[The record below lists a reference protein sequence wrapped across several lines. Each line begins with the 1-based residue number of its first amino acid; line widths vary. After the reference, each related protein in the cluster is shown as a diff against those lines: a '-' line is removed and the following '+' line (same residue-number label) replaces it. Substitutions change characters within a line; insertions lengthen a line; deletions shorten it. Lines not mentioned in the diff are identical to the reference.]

1 MSELQS
7 ELEEAIATVTANPKK
22 AELWDRIEELAS
34 ELDDPESVAAAYQTC
49 LKKKLRAKRAVEIG
63 RRAVHFH
70 REWFG
75 DDPDGL
81 RALLTRVLQLDP
93 KSEWAFQEL
102 TVTLTVAE
110 RWDDLIKLYQDV
122 IAGTTGKSRLIQ
134 LLNEAYQVAKDLA
147 NKPDLAIDFLKA
159 KLELQPSEKQQITL
173 ERLLERHER
182 WTDLIDMWRESLSAQ
197 DEKERAQ
204 TLGQIAATQ
213 FDKLADGTA
222 ALESLRESFSAKV
235 YNKNSLEL
243 LERVATSESSEESL
257 RDSSLVTIREVYD
270 SMQRPK
276 DIARVL
282 TEVLPL
288 CGDDRRR
295 SLHAELGERLAGL
308 DEHSAALD
316 HYASLLILD
325 PASHATQG
333 ALRREA
339 QLTDRM
345 DRLASA
351 LAAAADSASDA
362 GRRVALLTEAATTL
376 LSLGNSEPAAIDLFL
391 AAMATDGIETAD
403 VLGIG
408 KRLNLLL
415 DRAGRQSERLGI
427 LEQLADVET
436 ANSARRA
443 LIGDMAI
450 LAEDLGEVDRALE
463 AWSVRIDLDP
473 TDARAL
479 EHLVELLESEKRW
492 PELIAVLEARGE
504 QTLPEN
510 QKRCD
515 LIHIARI
522 YEQELEQNEQAL
534 QSWSLVKTEHGEDAE
549 TVAALS
555 RLMTKLEHWA
565 DLTAL
570 LEASNATQVSYLA
583 DQFASLGNSYQQSL
597 GDNVKAIECYR
608 RALTID
614 VGHDGAREGLK
625 VLLEIPELRNE
636 VAEALV
642 HSMRSSG
649 DLVALLD
656 IVEARIAGSND
667 ERKHAEIL
675 REAADIAENEAGD
688 MPQALGFL
696 TRLFPLMARDRTLE
710 DRMLR
715 LARTCESW
723 DDTLEAFAKAQ
734 EVLGD
739 DPFALAAMRYRLAI
753 VRENEVDDQSGA
765 LQSVLQVIAA
775 EPDNHDAVKATIR
788 LAGPSGRYADM
799 VAALLGYTSARQ
811 AIPEDLL
818 SAIQEFAACDDD
830 ENNNYEKLCTALIDG
845 LATAEIS
852 AALKA
857 ELQWRIAGWYE
868 TEVGNEEEARQALL
882 RSVTLD
888 PSRVDTHRK
897 LAELQNHNRDAALYK
912 TVRRLCEIDAEE
924 LSHFRAAAEIA
935 LDALGSQ
942 EQQESLTALQA
953 RAVGA
958 WRGSDPAEGDVPAEE
973 IVAWTIEQLVTH
985 YVERDQAGRA
995 LDLLI
1000 DASRLPFDDATCLEM
1015 RKRAAA
1021 IAADVLQDPASA
1033 IDMYRAVLAQ
1043 APSDATALDALALLY
1058 EQQSRLPEL
1067 LGLRRQ
1073 GLEFESDAERALAL
1087 RLEISTLI
1095 DEIDHKGGRLEL
1107 LRKNLKD
1114 SPGHRASVVALTIL
1128 LGEQGKFVELCSFLG
1143 EQATTLENKDEVPRA
1158 AQIWSQ
1164 VAQIAETE
1172 LEDTDRALDGYRRVV
1187 DLAPNLQALDSLARL
1202 YMDRSQSAAAVP
1214 WLEQAIDLA
1223 ADENKPTLV
1232 KRLAGAHLAAE
1243 NTDAAVACLHEA
1255 TSTSDASLL
1264 ELRTMLAG
1272 LHRDAAQHDPA
1283 RWQQLA
1289 DTLTTSLPH
1298 FDDDAVARAARE
1310 AADIYH
1316 DKLGDPAAAI
1326 PALTRALETVPDDH
1340 GLRLMMARSRRAAGD
1355 LETART
1361 ILDSLISEFGRRRSK
1376 ERASIHVELA
1386 QVAKAETDLDTAM
1399 KELQLASKMDVGNT
1413 RILGAVADLARE
1425 QGDFDQADRSLRALL
1440 LIVRRQPPGDNE
1452 EAVGISEVLFE
1463 LHHIAA
1469 VRDDEENSDEL
1480 LESVIETAAAS
1491 DAETRR
1497 LRRTLLEH
1505 NEHELLATVLRTRID
1520 LSDDIASKAGLLGA
1534 LAELQEGPGDDPQA
1548 ALDSRLQSI
1557 ALVPDDADLHDK
1569 TKTLAASLSQL
1580 PTYLERLETMIAQ
1593 QRRAEEGEVTA
1604 ALLLRAGTIAEEELD
1619 DPAKAREHY
1628 AAAEECSANPADAL
1642 FALARVCAAQGD
1654 IEEQTRALDKL
1665 TSLAVFDGS
1674 PTAQADALYRLAQLQ
1689 VAQSD
1694 LWERGV
1700 ELLMKALEIEAR
1712 YSEAAL
1718 TLQVAAETS
1727 DNEPSVLVHYE
1738 AAARQS
1744 GDKTILLDYLERLAT
1759 SDETGVSQI
1768 REAVTI
1774 ATELGESDRAIRLLE
1789 RAVLTARTSDDG
1801 LSSAGWAIGDLVHHY
1816 AQTSRVSEGR
1826 ELLFEVAPFTEQDEV
1841 MKLGLMLAEKSR
1853 ADEAQDMTIEILD
1866 FLREREPNARAVWEP
1881 LLSIYLEAGNGA
1893 QLSALVD
1900 STLPSLVDPAE
1911 RTQLRLHKAQYLVD
1925 TDNDADAIE
1934 VLRDA
1939 CLDDPDSIEA
1949 SQLLEQVL
1957 RKEGNEEALSDFLW
1971 QRFNDA
1977 KERGNPDTVTD
1988 IAIRLGALLDQISGD
2003 SIQVYRQA
2011 LEVAPESADLLRGI
2025 LEKLGDDADYE
2036 EQADLK
2042 ERLLRVEDPEQA
2054 AELALSLVEIRE
2066 LLDDGPGVQRALEL
2080 GQASCPTHTGIRERL
2095 ESWYQESAQWEP
2107 LAKMKMHQAGAIE
2120 DKQEQVVLLRAAGA
2134 IYRDSLSDLG
2144 TCAGI
2149 LARAFELAPDN
2160 EGLVSELAATQ
2171 AAMGNPEEAIQ
2182 IITDGLEHINNDAAL
2197 PLLLLRSDLYRNV
2210 KKNTESIV
2218 DLERAIE
2225 INHDQ
2230 VEPMLV
2236 RALEDTRRDASAQG
2250 DIEVERNT
2258 TMRLIEL
2265 CDARGDGEGARELL
2279 LAWIAQ
2285 DAQDQAALL
2294 RLRDM
2299 DQAKERWDGVVT
2311 ACTHL
2316 VGLQTGE
2323 EQIHSA
2329 LLLAHAAEQI
2339 GANEHGVAGLER
2351 THQDQPENAEVRER
2365 LRGFYKATM
2374 AHRELAD
2381 LLLVDAGH
2389 CDDDDERYEILRSAA
2404 SIYVNELGD
2413 AEAAIG
2419 PAQQAKELRPDDH
2432 GTVVLLADVL
2442 VASEQF
2448 DEAIAM
2454 LEPAIAGHKRRSPE
2468 LAALQYRMSK
2478 VGAAR
2483 EDQEQ
2488 QLLWLK
2494 KAFDVDRKNG
2504 LIASELAH
2512 LATEVGDYDLA
2523 LKPLRAITLMDD
2535 PEPVSRVMALL
2546 WEAKIEHARGN
2557 RAKAELWAKK
2567 ALREDPAY
2575 EEAQEFL
2582 AQLSE

>member
-22 AELWDRIEELAS
+22 VNVWDRLEELAS
-34 ELDDPESVAAAYQTC
+34 ELDDPESVAAAYKTC
-49 LKKKLRAKRAVEIG
+49 LQKKLRAKRAVEIG

-81 RALLTRVLQLDP
+81 RTLLTRVLELDP
-93 KSEWAFQEL
+93 KSEWAFGEL

-110 RWDDLIKLYQDV
+110 RWDELVELYQDV
-122 IAGTTGKSRLIQ
+122 ITGTTNKSRLIQ

-147 NKPDLAIDFLKA
+147 NKPDRAIDFLKA
-159 KLELQPSEKQQITL
+159 KLELQPSEKQQVTL

-182 WTDLIDMWRESLSAQ
+182 WTDLIAMWRDSLSAQ
-197 DEKERAQ
+197 DDKERAQ

-222 ALESLRESFSAKV
+222 ALESLRESFSNKV
-235 YNKNSLEL
+235 HSEDSLAL
-243 LERVATSESSEESL
+243 LERVATSEPSEESL
-257 RDSSLVTIREVYD
+257 RESTLVTIREVYE
-270 SMQRPK
+270 SMERPE
-276 DIARVL
+276 DIVRVL

-288 CGDDRRR
+288 CDDNRRK

-351 LAAAADSASDA
+351 LAAAADSASEP

-376 LSLGNSEPAAIDLFL
+376 LSLGDGESGAIDLFL
-391 AAMATDGIETAD
+391 AAMATQGIETAD

-427 LEQLADVET
+427 LEQLAEVET
-436 ANSARRA
+436 ADSARRA

-450 LAEDLGEVDRALE
+450 LAEDLGEVDRALA
-463 AWSVRIDLDP
+463 AWSMRIDLDS
-473 TDARAL
+473 DDLRAL

-492 PELIAVLEARGE
+492 PELIAVLEARRE
-504 QTLPEN
+504 QTLPAN

-515 LIHIARI
+515 LIHVAKI
-522 YEQELEQNEQAL
+522 YEQELGQDEQAL
-534 QSWSLVKTEHGEDAE
+534 HSWSLVKSEYGEDAE

-565 DLTAL
+565 DLTTL
-570 LEASNATQVSYLA
+570 LEASNATQVTYLA

-597 GDNVKAIECYR
+597 GDNTKAIECYR
-608 RALTID
+608 RALTVD
-614 VGHDGAREGLK
+614 VGHEGARKGLK
-625 VLLEIPELRNE
+625 VLLDVPELRND

-649 DLVALLD
+649 DLIALLD
-656 IVEARIAGSND
+656 LVEARIAGSED

-675 REAADIAENEAGD
+675 REAADIAENKAKD
-688 MPQALGFL
+688 LPQALGFV

-715 LARTCESW
+715 LARGCENW
-723 DDTLEAFAKAQ
+723 DDTLDAFAKAQ
-734 EVLGD
+734 KAIAD
-739 DPFALAAMRYRLAI
+739 DAFALAAMRFRSAR
-753 VRENEVDDQSGA
+753 VREEETDDRDGA
-765 LQSVLQVIAA
+765 LQGVLQVIAA
-775 EPDNHDAVKATIR
+775 QPDNHDAVAAAIR
-788 LAGPSGRYADM
+788 LAGPTGRFSDM
-799 VAALLGYTSARQ
+799 VTAVLGYAGARQ
-811 AIPEDLL
+811 TIPEDLL
-818 SAIQEFAACDDD
+818 ASVQEFAADSDGD
-830 ENNNYEKLCTALIDG
+830 HGYEQLCSVLGDTLEQST
-845 LATAEIS
+845 LSAT
-852 AALKA
+852 LKA
-857 ELQWRIAGWYE
+857 ELHWRIAGWYE
-868 TEVGNEEEARQALL
+868 ADVGNDDEARLALL
-882 RSVTLD
+882 RSTKLD

-897 LAELQNHNRDAALYK
+897 LAGLQGETRDAALYK
-912 TVRRLCEIDAEE
+912 TVRRLCEIDPGQ
-924 LSHFRAAAEIA
+924 LSHFRKAAEVA
-935 LDALGSQ
+935 LEALGNQ

-958 WRGSDPAEGDVPAEE
+958 WRGSAPAESDVPADE
-973 IVAWTIEQLVTH
+973 VVQWAIEQLVTH
-985 YVERDQAGRA
+985 YVEHDQAKRA

-1000 DASRLPFDDATCLEM
+1000 DASRLPFDTTTCLEM

-1021 IAADVLQDPASA
+1021 LASDVLQEPASA

-1043 APSDATALDALALLY
+1043 APGDATALDALATLY
-1058 EQQSRLPEL
+1058 EQQGRLPEL

-1073 GLEFESDAERALAL
+1073 GLEFESDPERSLAL

-1107 LRKNLKD
+1107 LHKNLKE

-1143 EQATTLENKDEVPRA
+1143 EQATTLKHKNEVPRA
-1158 AQIWSQ
+1158 AQLWSQ

-1172 LEDTDRALDGYRRVV
+1172 LEDTERALEGYRRVV

-1223 ADENKPTLV
+1223 ADENKPALV

-1243 NTDAAVACLHEA
+1243 NPEAAVACLHQA
-1255 TSTSDASLL
+1255 TSTSDSSLF

-1272 LHRDAAQHDPA
+1272 LHRDAAQKDPS

-1289 DTLTTSLPH
+1289 DTLTASLPH
-1298 FDDDAVARAARE
+1298 FGDDAVARAARE

-1326 PALTRALETVPDDH
+1326 PALTRALETVPQDQ
-1340 GLRLMMARSRRAAGD
+1340 GLRLMMARSQRAAGD

-1361 ILDSLISEFGRRRSK
+1361 LLDSLISEFGRRRSK
-1376 ERASIHVELA
+1376 ERAAIHVELA
-1386 QVAKAETDLDTAM
+1386 QVARAEADLDAAM
-1399 KELQLASKMDVGNT
+1399 NELQLASKMDVGNT
-1413 RILGAVADLARE
+1413 KLLGAVADLARE

-1452 EAVGISEVLFE
+1452 EAVGISEILFE
-1463 LHHIAA
+1463 LYHIAA
-1469 VRDDEENSDEL
+1469 VRDDEEKSEEL
-1480 LESVIETAAAS
+1480 LESVTETAAAS

-1505 NEHELLATVLRTRID
+1505 NEYALLADVLRTRID
-1520 LSDDIASKAGLLGA
+1520 LSEEVASKATLLGF

-1548 ALDSRLQSI
+1548 ALDARLQSI
-1557 ALVPDDADLHDK
+1557 VLVPDNAELHDK
-1569 TKTLAASLSQL
+1569 AKALAASQSQL
-1580 PTYLERLETMIAQ
+1580 PAYLESLEAMIAQ
-1593 QRRAEEGEVTA
+1593 QRRAEEGELTA
-1604 ALLLRAGTIAEEELD
+1604 ALLMRAGTIAEEELD
-1619 DPAKAREHY
+1619 DLTKAREHY
-1628 AAAEECSANPADAL
+1628 AAAEDCDTNPADAL

-1689 VAQSD
+1689 VAQPD

-1700 ELLMKALEIEAR
+1700 ELLMKAVEIEAR
-1712 YSEAAL
+1712 YEEAAL

-1727 DNEPSVLVHYE
+1727 DNEPSVLAHYE
-1738 AAARQS
+1738 VAARQS

-1759 SDETGVSQI
+1759 SDEAGVSQI
-1768 REAVTI
+1768 REAVTL
-1774 ATELGESDRAIRLLE
+1774 ATELGASERAIVLLE
-1789 RAVLTARTSDDG
+1789 RAVLTARMSDDG
-1801 LSSAGWAIGDLVHHY
+1801 LSSASWATRDLVHHY
-1816 AQTSRVSEGR
+1816 TETSRVSKGK
-1826 ELLFEVAPFTEQDEV
+1826 ELLFEVAPFTEQSQV
-1841 MKLGLMLAEKSR
+1841 MSLGLMIAEKSR
-1853 ADEAQDMTIEILD
+1853 ANNDVDMTIDILD
-1866 FLREREPNARAVWEP
+1866 FLRERDPNTRTVWEP
-1881 LLSIYLEAGNGA
+1881 LLSIYLETGAGEKI
-1893 QLSALVD
+1893 SALVD
-1900 STLPSLVDPAE
+1900 STLPSLVDPTE
-1911 RTQLRLHKAQYLVD
+1911 RTQLRLHKANYLVSS
-1925 TDNDADAIE
+1925 DNDADAIE

-1939 CLDDPDSIEA
+1939 CLDDPDSIEV

-1971 QRFNDA
+1971 QQFNDA

-2003 SIQVYRQA
+2003 SMVVYRQA
-2011 LEVAPESADLLRGI
+2011 LEVAPESPELLRGV
-2025 LEKLGDDADYE
+2025 LEKLGDDADYA
-2036 EQADLK
+2036 EQADLI
-2042 ERLLRVEDPEQA
+2042 ERLLRVEKPEQA
-2054 AELALSLVEIRE
+2054 ADLALSLVELRE
-2066 LLDDGPGVQRALEL
+2066 VLDDGPGVQRALEL
-2080 GQASCPTHTGIRERL
+2080 GQSACPTHTGIRERL

-2107 LAKMKMHQAGAIE
+2107 LAKMKIHQAGATE
-2120 DKQEQVVLLRAAGA
+2120 DKTEQVILLRAAAA

-2149 LARAFELAPDN
+2149 LTRAIELSPDN

-2182 IITDGLEHINNDAAL
+2182 IISDGLEHIHDSAAL
-2197 PLLLLRSDLYRNV
+2197 PLLLLRSDLFRNI

-2225 INHDQ
+2225 LNRDQ

-2236 RALEDTRRDASAQG
+2236 QALEDTRRDANAEG
-2250 DIEVERNT
+2250 DIEVERST

-2265 CDARGDGEGARELL
+2265 CDARDDQESARALL
-2279 LAWIAQ
+2279 LAWITQ
-2285 DAQDQAALL
+2285 DAQDQGALL

-2316 VGLQTGE
+2316 VALQSGE
-2323 EQIHSA
+2323 EQIQSA
-2329 LLLAHAAEQI
+2329 LMLAHAAEQI
-2339 GANEHGVAGLER
+2339 GANEHGLAGLER
-2351 THQDQPENAEVRER
+2351 AHQDQPENAEVRER
-2365 LRGFYKATM
+2365 LRGFYKATE

-2404 SIYVNELGD
+2404 SIYVNDLGD
-2413 AEAAIG
+2413 AESAIG
-2419 PAQQAKELRPDDH
+2419 PAQRAKELRPDDH
-2432 GTVVLLADVL
+2432 GTVILLADVL

-2448 DEAIAM
+2448 EEAIAM
-2454 LEPAIAGHKRRSPE
+2454 LEPAIAAHKRRSPE

-2478 VGAAR
+2478 VGGAR
-2483 EDQEQ
+2483 EDQEH